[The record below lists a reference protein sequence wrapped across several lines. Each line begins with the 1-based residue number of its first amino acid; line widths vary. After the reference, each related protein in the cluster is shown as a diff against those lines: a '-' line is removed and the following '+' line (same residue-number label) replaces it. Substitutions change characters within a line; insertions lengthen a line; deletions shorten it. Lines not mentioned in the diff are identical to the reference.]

1 MKYSEALEK
10 YLKVVEKKK
19 EIYGSKGIPYVKD
32 IDDSIIS
39 ALTYYSE
46 KEEEKPENKY
56 NKTKNSCQNTWA
68 LSFCPKNMLFFSKF

>member
-19 EIYGSKGIPYVKD
+19 ELYGSKGVPYVKD
-32 IDDSIIS
+32 IDDTIIS
-39 ALTYYSE
+39 ALTYCSE
-46 KEEEKPENKY
+46 KEEKKPENKY

-68 LSFCPKNMLFFSKF
+68 LSFCPKFEHF

>member
-32 IDDSIIS
+32 IDDTIIS
-39 ALTYYSE
+39 ALTYCSE
-46 KEEEKPENKY
+46 KEEEKPENK
-56 NKTKNSCQNTWA
+56 
-68 LSFCPKNMLFFSKF
+68 

>member
-56 NKTKNSCQNTWA
+56 NKTKNSWQNTWA
-68 LSFCPKNMLFFSKF
+68 LSFCPKFEYF